1 MGKACVV
8 RARRPGD
15 RIAIARDGRSAR
27 VQDVFVNN
35 KVPRERRD
43 EIPLVLTADESEVLW
58 IPGVR
63 SSERFRVTESTTR
76 VLIVKLTESGE

>member
-1 MGKACVV
+1 MV

-15 RIAIARDGRSAR
+15 RITISRDGKTAL
-27 VQDVFVNN
+27 VQDVFVNK

-43 EIPLVLTADESEVLW
+43 EIPLVMTADESETLW

-63 SSERFRVTESTTR
+63 GSERFRVREGTKR
-76 VLIVKLTESGE
+76 VLVVRLTEE